1 MRRVKG
7 KDTGPELRLRR
18 LLWRAGCRYRLGGDG
33 LPGRPDLHF
42 PGRKLAVFVHGCF
55 WHGHD
60 CPRGA
65 RIPKTNTAYWTAKIA
80 RNQARDAA
88 AVAALAALGWR
99 SVVVWECALKADE
112 EGAVAQVRSALAAR
126 ADRMGR
132 TRSHGAPVG
141 EAVRSETN

>member
-7 KDTGPELRLRR
+7 VNTGPELRLRR
-18 LLWRAGCRYRLGGDG
+18 LLWRAGRRYRLGGGG

-42 PGRKLAVFVHGCF
+42 PGPKLAVFVHGCF

-88 AVAALAALGWR
+88 AIEALAALGWR
-99 SVVVWECALKADE
+99 SVVVWECALKADAAA
-112 EGAVAQVRSALAAR
+112 AVAQVQAALA
-126 ADRMGR
+126 
-132 TRSHGAPVG
+132 G
-141 EAVRSETN
+141 EEP

>member
-1 MRRVKG
+1 MDRSAIMRRVKA
-7 KDTGPELRLRR
+7 KDTAPELRLRR
-18 LLWRAGCRYRLGGDG
+18 LLWRAGCRYRLGGGG

-42 PGRKLAVFVHGCF
+42 PSRRLAVFVHGCF

-65 RIPKTNTAYWTAKIA
+65 RAPKTNTAYWTAKIA

-88 AVAALAALGWR
+88 AVAALTALGWR

-112 EGAVAQVRSALAAR
+112 AAAVATVRTALTERREAR
-126 ADRMGR
+126 A
-132 TRSHGAPVG
+132 TG
-141 EAVRSETN
+141 EAGRRGAMR